1 MLNFI
6 GYICGINI
14 PIRFIIQQQKTF
26 KKQSMKKSLLLRLVL
41 VIVAFVG
48 ITIGANAQVTTS
60 SMTGSVKDAKGILP
74 GATVKAT
81 HTPSGTT
88 YTVSTNNDGRF
99 AINNMRVGGPYSV
112 EISYIGF
119 KPGKASDIFLKLGEA
134 YNLDYKLDDSGN
146 TLGEVTVQA
155 AKKVTAQK
163 TGASTNISS
172 RDLASLPTITR
183 SITDFTR
190 LTPQASGNSFGGRDA
205 RYNNI
210 QVDGANLNNNF
221 GLSNDPLPGGG
232 SQPIS
237 LDSYDQI
244 SVNIAPYDVRQ
255 AGFTGANISAVTKSG
270 TNTFHGS
277 AYGFYRDQS
286 LLGKHVGA
294 NDISST
300 IVSSKS
306 QTYGFTLGGPII
318 KNKLFF
324 FVNAEKEENTKP
336 GINYYAAGSGG
347 SGLPSSTSVTD
358 LKSVSDYLK
367 TKFGYDPGSYTDFPS
382 FATDNHKILA
392 KLDWNIN
399 NSNKLTLKFSD
410 FKGNDDQ
417 QLNLTSTPNG
427 AGFRVTSGTNPT
439 TGAPIL
445 STISRAPN
453 NRFGPK
459 SFAFSNSNYAF
470 ENTTR
475 TGTLELNSKLSN
487 KASNQLLLALTKNQ
501 ATRTYN
507 GGIFPTID
515 IYDGNGGNFI
525 TAGMDP
531 YTLNND
537 VINDVYSVTDNFTY
551 YAGKHT
557 LTAGLTYEY
566 QKTGNMFMAP
576 ANSYYAYNSLSD
588 FLTDKAPVYYAYT
601 YSLIPGQSS
610 VYSAELKIG
619 QAGAYIQ
626 DEYNVND
633 NWKLTLGLRA
643 DMPIYHEDPLNN
655 PATSALNFY
664 SSDNTTLRH
673 YYTDKWAKS
682 RVLLSPR
689 VGIRYT
695 SDDKSLVFRGGLG
708 VFTGKIP
715 FVFLTNIPT
724 NTGMYQFGGAISNA
738 TTAGAAQLANI
749 KFSSNPAAYANL
761 FPTVAGTSSPPAVV
775 FMDDNF
781 KFPKVLRANLGIDKN
796 LGSGYMF
803 TFDGLYT
810 KDINAVRMRNA
821 NLSNVNGIINEG
833 ELTRPRII
841 GTNRLNAG
849 TTSAIVLENTIKG
862 FASSLTAQL
871 SKSYSNGFSGSIAYT
886 YSIAKEVTAN
896 PGSTASSV
904 WNSNPNVGTSNDQ
917 ELGNSAYA
925 VPHRVVGNL
934 SYRLEYANH
943 FATTISLFYQGM
955 TQGVYSYVVNGDL
968 NGDGNSSADLM
979 YIPRAGETN
988 FAAYTVGTGAAA
1000 VTYSVAQQTAAFEE
1014 FINNSKYLS
1023 KHRGEYAKR
1032 NAATLPW
1039 FNKFDVRFLQDIFV
1053 KTGKSGKQTLQFSAD
1068 IINFSNLLNK
1078 NWGTYQRYVINNP
1091 LTFRSI
1097 GTNNQ
1102 PIYNLQNVAGKL
1114 ITDPLQDDIS
1124 VNSTYSI
1131 QLGLRYSF

>member
-1 MLNFI
+1 
-6 GYICGINI
+6 
-14 PIRFIIQQQKTF
+14 
-26 KKQSMKKSLLLRLVL
+26 MKKSLLLRLLL
-41 VIVAFVG
+41 VMVAFVG
-48 ITIGANAQVTTS
+48 ITLSANAQVTTS
-60 SMTGSVKDAKGILP
+60 AMTGTIRDAKGALP
-74 GATVKAT
+74 GASVKAT
-81 HTPSGTT
+81 HTPTGTV
-88 YTVSTNNDGRF
+88 YSVSTNNDGRF
-99 AINNMRVGGPYSV
+99 SIGNMRVGGPYSV
-112 EISYIGF
+112 EITYIGF
-119 KPGKASDIFLKLGEA
+119 KPGKTTDIYLKLGES

-146 TLGEVTVQA
+146 VLAEVVVQG
-155 AKKVTAQK
+155 AKKVATQK

-172 RDLASLPTITR
+172 RDLASLPSISR
-183 SITDFTR
+183 SIADFTR

-221 GLSNDPLPGGG
+221 GISNDPLPGGG

-270 TNTFHGS
+270 TNEFHGT

-286 LLGKHVGA
+286 FLGKHVGE

-300 IVSSKS
+300 INASKS
-306 QTYGFTLGGPII
+306 KTYGFSLGGPII

-336 GINYYAAGSGG
+336 GIAYYATGSGG
-347 SGLPSSTSVTD
+347 AGTASSTTVAD

-367 TKFGYDPGSYTDFPS
+367 SKYNYDTGSYTDFPA
-382 FATDNHKILA
+382 FATDNYKILA

-399 NSNKLTLKFSD
+399 NNNKLTLKYSD

-417 QLNLTSTPNG
+417 QLNATSIPNG
-427 AGFRVTSGTNPT
+427 AGFKVTSGVTPAGVVT
-439 TGAPIL
+439 TT
-445 STISRAPN
+445 TISRDPN
-453 NRFGPK
+453 SRFGPK

-475 TGTLELNSKLSN
+475 TGTLELNSRISN
-487 KASNQLLLALTKNQ
+487 KVSNQLLLALTKNQ

-507 GGIFPTID
+507 GDIFPTID
-515 IYDGNGGNFI
+515 IFDGTGNNFI

-537 VINDVYSVTDNFTY
+537 VVNDVYNFTDNFTY

-566 QKTGNMFMAP
+566 QKVGNMFMAP
-576 ANSYYAYNSLSD
+576 ANSYYAYNSLND
-588 FLTDKAPVYYAYT
+588 FLTDKAPAYYSYT
-601 YSLIPGQSS
+601 YSLIPGQSKI
-610 VYSAELKIG
+610 YSAELKLG
-619 QAGAYIQ
+619 QAGAYVQ

-633 NWKLTLGLRA
+633 NWKLTFGLRA
-643 DMPIYHEDPLNN
+643 DMPIYHENPLNN

-664 SSDNTTLRH
+664 SDDNTTLRH
-673 YYTDKWAKS
+673 YTTDKWAKS
-682 RVLLSPR
+682 RVMLSPR
-689 VGIRYT
+689 FGLRYT

-708 VFTGKIP
+708 IFTGKIP
-715 FVFLTNIPT
+715 FVFITNIPT

-738 TTAGAAQLANI
+738 TTTGAAQLANI
-749 KFSSNPAAYANL
+749 KFNSNPSAYANL
-761 FPTVAGTSSPPAVV
+761 FPTTAGTTSPPAVV
-775 FMDDNF
+775 FMDDDF
-781 KFPKVLRANLGIDKN
+781 RFPKVLRANLGIDKN
-796 LGSGYMF
+796 LGNGFMF
-803 TFDGLYT
+803 TFDGLFT
-810 KDINAVRMRNA
+810 KDINAVKMRNA
-821 NLSNVNGIINEG
+821 NLVNPNGVIVEG
-833 ELTRPRII
+833 NLTRPRII
-841 GTNRLNAG
+841 GSNRLNSA

-862 FASSLTAQL
+862 YASSFTAQL

-886 YSIAKEVTAN
+886 YSAAKEVTAN

-904 WNSNPNVGTSNDQ
+904 WNVNPNVGTSNNQ

-955 TQGVYSYVVNGDL
+955 TQGVYSYIINGDL

-988 FAAYTVGTGAAA
+988 FISYTVGTGASA
-1000 VTYSVAQQTAAFEE
+1000 VIYTEQQQKDAFEQ

-1053 KTGKSGKQTLQFSAD
+1053 KTGKNGRQTLQFSAD

-1091 LTFRSI
+1091 LIYKSI
-1097 GTNNQ
+1097 NSNNQ
-1102 PIYNLQNVAGKL
+1102 PVYNLQNIGGKL

-1124 VNSTYSI
+1124 VTSTYSI
-1131 QLGLRYSF
+1131 QLGLRYTF